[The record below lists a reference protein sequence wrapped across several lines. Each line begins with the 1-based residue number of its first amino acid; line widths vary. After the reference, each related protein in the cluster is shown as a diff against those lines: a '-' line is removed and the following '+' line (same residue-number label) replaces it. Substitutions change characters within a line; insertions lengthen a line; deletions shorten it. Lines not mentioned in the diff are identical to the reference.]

1 MQSNTSTIL
10 QANSSFEENNKL
22 QFISNLLTLFSFTE
36 ELVQNITYI
45 QQTTYRGKI
54 KNEKYKKAFADF
66 YNRLPT
72 LEIFTASLDSEIIK
86 EYLVMTTK
94 YNLKN
99 TVL

>member
-22 QFISNLLTLFSFTE
+22 QFIRNLLTLFSFTE